1 MPINCSIINTSEDMS
16 QVKVFVTDKR
26 LVSWLVVL
34 RIYVALSIFQLYRD
48 MEAGGSPSP
57 ALKVQLISPI
67 CFFPSYF
74 IMISFSNQNAQH
86 VFCFFISA
94 SQISHMIKIYNI
106 NLYAESAESQLLI
119 KIQGLNNCMFLYLVN
134 IFSGLFYLFNINR
147 A

>member
-57 ALKVQLISPI
+57 RPESTIDLSHLFF
-67 CFFPSYF
+67 FFPR
-74 IMISFSNQNAQH
+74 IS
-86 VFCFFISA
+86 
-94 SQISHMIKIYNI
+94 
-106 NLYAESAESQLLI
+106 
-119 KIQGLNNCMFLYLVN
+119 
-134 IFSGLFYLFNINR
+134 
-147 A
+147 